1 MFEDRVKKVSKVD
14 LNLENDLKRG
24 IHFLPNYNTKRNSN
38 ERGLPFE
45 SFEMLKN

>member
-24 IHFLPNYNTKRNSN
+24 IHFLSNYLLKEIFR
-38 ERGLPFE
+38 RGLPFE
-45 SFEMLKN
+45 SFKILKN